1 MNEVYFS
8 PSLNY
13 LDPGTGSFLA
23 QALIA
28 AGITV
33 GIYFRNLK
41 QMILNF
47 IYKFKKIISSGIY

>member
-1 MNEVYFS
+1 MNEVYYL

-47 IYKFKKIISSGIY
+47 IYKFKKNN